1 MTGTITLPVWLVPV
15 IVTLGLA
22 TITALWRTAE
32 ALTDATRRLLAM
44 ESRIAVVAVLETST
58 ALLRAQLDE
67 ARTAI
72 ESLRASR
79 HAQASELATLRAQHE
94 ALTARV
100 GHLAD
105 DLRASQHPSSPR

>member
-1 MTGTITLPVWLVPV
+1 MTGSVTLPTWLVPV
-15 IVTLGLA
+15 LVTLGLA
-22 TITALWRTAE
+22 TVTALWRTAAE
-32 ALTDATRRLLAM
+32 LADATRRLVAM

-79 HAQASELATLRAQHE
+79 HSQASELATLRAHHD
-94 ALTARV
+94 ALTSRV

-105 DLRASQHPSSPR
+105 DLRDSRHPHA